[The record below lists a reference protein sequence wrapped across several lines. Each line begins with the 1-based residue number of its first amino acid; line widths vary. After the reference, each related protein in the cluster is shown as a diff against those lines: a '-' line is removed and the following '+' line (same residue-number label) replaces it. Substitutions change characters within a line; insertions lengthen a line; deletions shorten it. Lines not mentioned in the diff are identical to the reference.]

1 MYKEIIFMI
10 IKKKFL
16 PQNFSKVDGKKKT
29 GGNKK
34 VNSKVKDNIKT
45 EKAVK
50 EEKKNLP
57 VIGSKPSA
65 FNQDDMRGL
74 FFITKGKYEKGIEP
88 AFIKEVNGEVSYVGG
103 YNPDRDDT
111 EEWYMCLDR
120 VTYNCTSCGSD
131 YDKVL
136 NSVRNMILKFEGK
149 AEKYF
154 KFVSNTTTED
164 YYFTHYLNH
173 RPFSQE
179 ELNKRLENGKSARVS
194 PIMKNL
200 YNAVYEYYGDY
211 YVEDIEEVEEKAY
224 KELKEESTNKHLKK
238 ALKRLRKSI

>member
-1 MYKEIIFMI
+1 MI

-16 PQNFSKVDGKKKT
+16 PQNFSKVDEKKKI

-34 VNSKVKDNIKT
+34 VDSKVKDNIKT

-57 VIGSKPSA
+57 VIGSKPLA

-88 AFIKEVNGEVSYVGG
+88 AFIKEVNGEVSYAGG

-111 EEWYMCLDR
+111 EDWYMCLDR

-131 YDKVL
+131 YNKVL

-173 RPFSQE
+173 RPFSQK

-200 YNAVYEYYGDY
+200 YNAVYEYFGDY

-224 KELKEESTNKHLKK
+224 KELKEESRNKHLKK